1 MGRLFEIE
9 LALKLLYTA
18 EREGKRLERPMLVRI
33 KTEEKRQMMRIG
45 TWVIVLLC
53 CFASNIDAQD
63 GGVSVG
69 VESDFDSQVSIARA
83 LPSDQRS
90 AALRKIS
97 AAQASRQE
105 PVAALKTLSYI
116 SDPHE
121 LATGLAEMRLIAGGG
136 SESNGNLETNFKSPA
151 NGGAGGASL
160 ADFTSLIDLIQT
172 TVSPDTWEALGG
184 PSTMREYVAGI
195 YVDGEGVVQDVVASE
210 NGTILDN
217 IEVMLDA
224 DGARLAEQKRSVDAW
239 RLATDYRCVS
249 LLKLSK
255 EIVRRRLSGEP
266 VDEAIRNMAGLS
278 RVQYIVLDSD
288 NSDVILVG
296 PVGGIERLAGW
307 LRDRKTGRVTM
318 RVEYFVAAASSI
330 WMGQPFGCTIDP
342 TEAALAAAA
351 QAADEF
357 QRRETPIG
365 LAPDAIR
372 KALGNQDVRVF
383 GTAGDTPLG
392 YLMVEADRHM
402 KQLALGLQ
410 PMPEGTPNYLDMIT
424 RHIAQGP
431 PHGQLLRLW
440 FTGSPMAVRVDN
452 AGLVYELAGCPLKLD
467 SETRLAAQDGGRIPA
482 PADFRV
488 TEFVQQFNDHFSD
501 IASLHPIYG
510 ALESVYRSAAIAEV
524 LRRSTASAW
533 LPGILGPM
541 LLDDPSLGQLQTPRK
556 VASIATLH
564 RVTHRG
570 KRHAIVVASGGVLID
585 TRETVETNFRPYDS
599 IGSLQDRFFAPGDT
613 KSEEPGDNTKPLW
626 WWNAD

>member
-1 MGRLFEIE
+1 
-9 LALKLLYTA
+9 
-18 EREGKRLERPMLVRI
+18 
-33 KTEEKRQMMRIG
+33 MRMG
-45 TWVIVLLC
+45 TWVIVWLC
-53 CFASNIDAQD
+53 CFASSINAQE
-63 GGVSVG
+63 GGFTVG
-69 VESDFDSQVSIARA
+69 VDSEFEAQVLSARA
-83 LPSDQRS
+83 LPTDQRD
-90 AALRKIS
+90 AALLKIS
-97 AAQASRQE
+97 ATQASRQE
-105 PVAALKTLSYI
+105 PVAALRTLSYI
-116 SDPHE
+116 SDPKE
-121 LATGLAEMRLIAGGG
+121 LAAGLAEMRLIAGGG
-136 SESNGNLETNFKSPA
+136 SEPNASAEANVKSSE

-210 NGTILDN
+210 DGTILDN

-224 DGARLAEQKRSVDAW
+224 DGAHLADQKRSVDAW

-249 LLKLSK
+249 LSKLSK

-288 NSDVILVG
+288 HSDVILVG
-296 PVGGIERLAGW
+296 PVGGIEKRAGW
-307 LRDRKTGRVTM
+307 LRDRTTGRVTM

-330 WMGQPFGCTIDP
+330 LMGQPFGCTIEP
-342 TEAALAAAA
+342 TEASLAAAA

-357 QRRETPIG
+357 RRRQTPIG

-383 GTAGDTPLG
+383 GTAGDTPLS
-392 YLMVEADRHM
+392 YLMMEADRHM

-410 PMPEGTPNYLDMIT
+410 PMPTGTPTYLDIIT

-431 PHGQLLRLW
+431 PNGQLLRLW

-452 AGLVYELAGCPLKLD
+452 AGLVYELAGRPLKLD

-488 TEFVQQFNDHFSD
+488 TEFVEQFNEHFGD

-510 ALESVYRSAAIAEV
+510 ALESVYGSAAIAEV

-541 LLDDPSLGQLQTPRK
+541 LLDDPSLGQLQTPRQ

-599 IGSLQDRFFAPGDT
+599 IGSLQDRFIAPRDAT
-613 KSEEPGDNTKPLW
+613 SEESDDNRKPMW